1 MHGKT
6 ITTFL
11 IDGSP
16 TGVKTI
22 ELSWW
27 IGKAIMVPRAKLK
40 DVKNRPEMQQSWIYF
55 LFGKDDNESN
65 VAYIGETENLFDR
78 IANHDTNKDFWELV
92 IAFTSKWN
100 DLTKW
105 DIKFLESRAIE
116 KAKQVKR
123 FNLTNSTT
131 PPRNNLPEYQQAA
144 MEEFLE
150 NIDLLLAASGYPII
164 KDNDSNVI
172 EWGDNNVYILKTRWS
187 EGKGVYMSDGFLILA
202 GSRGRRDVVASYVW
216 KEKRVRMELVQKGI
230 VREEGEEIL
239 FLEDY
244 LSSSPSFAASLLM
257 GRSANGWIEWKMS
270 NGKTLDEM
278 ERKSLS
284 SSL

>member
-1 MHGKT
+1 M
-6 ITTFL
+6 

-22 ELSWW
+22 ELSGW
-27 IGKAIMVPRAKLK
+27 IGKAIVVPRAKLK
-40 DVKNRPEMQQSWIYF
+40 DIKNRPEMQQPGVYF
-55 LFGKDDNESN
+55 LFGKDDNEADI
-65 VAYIGETENLFDR
+65 AYIGETENLFDR
-78 IANHDTNKDFWELV
+78 IANHDTNKDFWEIA

-116 KAKQVKR
+116 RAKSVKR
-123 FNLTNSTT
+123 FNLTNNTT

-164 KDNDSNVI
+164 KDNNPDI
-172 EWGDNNVYILKTRWS
+172 TRLWDNNIYILNTRWT
-187 EGKGVYMSDGFLILA
+187 EGKGIYTSDGFVIFA
-202 GSRGRRDVVASYVW
+202 WSRGRSSVVASYIW
-216 KEKRVRMELVQKGI
+216 KEKRIRTELKQKGI
-230 VREEGEEIL
+230 IREEGEEII

-257 GRSANGWIEWKMS
+257 GRSANGWTEWKMS

-278 ERKSLS
+278 ERKSLLS
-284 SSL
+284 ES